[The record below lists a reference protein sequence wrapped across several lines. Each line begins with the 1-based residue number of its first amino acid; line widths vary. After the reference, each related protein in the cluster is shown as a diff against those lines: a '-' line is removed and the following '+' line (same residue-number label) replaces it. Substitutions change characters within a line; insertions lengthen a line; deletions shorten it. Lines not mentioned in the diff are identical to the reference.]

1 MISYNEI
8 LEAMKNAYFDQC
20 GENPDMQ
27 GDIGIRFKA
36 VASELFDLGV
46 YADYVMKQS
55 CLDTATGEYLDNI
68 ARECNLKRQTPKK
81 ATGWLTFYI
90 DEEMETDLI
99 IPVDTICS
107 NSKSKYLQY
116 ITTEQGVIKAG
127 TTRAS
132 VDAMA
137 MECGEEYNCGNG
149 SVDTIVNPFTGIS
162 GVKNYGAFSG
172 GTSGESNTRLRNRI
186 YAYLENTNNG
196 ISQKALENRIMNIDG
211 VMGCCISNNY
221 DNIVIAVKT
230 ATDNLTDEI
239 YDSVD
244 NEAKWLELFS
254 VYYSIE
260 LAYPVYVSSKVLCS
274 KEVDKDEI
282 TTQVK
287 NYLNSLNVADVPSEL
302 GFERYLKDN
311 TNIEVMGLQVKFSY
325 ATITKTNYAFAGDV
339 EVEYYD

>member
-1 MISYNEI
+1 MISYQEI
-8 LEAMKNAYFDQC
+8 LEAMKNAYFDEC

-68 ARECNLKRQTPKK
+68 AKECNLTRQTPKK
-81 ATGWLTFYI
+81 ATGWLVFYI
-90 DEEMETDLI
+90 DEEMDKDLI
-99 IPVDTICS
+99 IPVGTICS
-107 NSKSKYLQY
+107 NSKNKYLQY
-116 ITTEQGVIKAG
+116 ITTEQGVISAG
-127 TTRAS
+127 ETRTS
-132 VDAMA
+132 VNAEA

-149 SVDTIVNPFTGIS
+149 SVNTIVNPCTGIG

-172 GTSGESNTRLRNRI
+172 GADSESDARLRNRI

-196 ISQKALENRIMNIDG
+196 ISQKALENRVMNIDG
-211 VMGCCISNNY
+211 VMGCSVSNSY

-230 ATDNLTDEI
+230 ATNTLSDEM
-239 YDSVD
+239 YDLID
-244 NEAKWLELFS
+244 NEAKWLKLFS
-254 VYYSIE
+254 IYYSIE
-260 LAYPVYVSSKVLCS
+260 LAYPVYVETKILCS
-274 KEVDKDEI
+274 KNIDTEEI
-282 TTQVK
+282 TSQVK
-287 NYLNSLNVADVPSEL
+287 NYLNSLNVADVPTEL

-311 TNIEVMGLQVKFSY
+311 TNIEVMGLQVKFSH